1 MCYLA
6 NAIIPSGASAL
17 YPMNRSISD
26 VETAPSR
33 STHLIAV
40 LQAILVTFLWST
52 SWILIKIGLRDIP
65 ALTFAGLRYSLA
77 FLFLLPLIL
86 RKSHRNLL
94 RDLPR
99 TAWLQMGALGLLFY
113 AVTQGSQFMGLF
125 YLPAITVSLLL
136 NFTTLIVAVLGIF
149 LLGEKLTP
157 VRWLGLVCLLA
168 GVWAFFYP
176 VKLPSLEILGLVIV
190 SVGVLA
196 NALSAILGR
205 SINRQ
210 GDIPPIVVTTVSMGI
225 GAGILLLSGLWI
237 QGMPTLDLRSWGIIL
252 WLSLVNTAFAFTLW
266 NLTLRTLSAVESSI
280 INNTMLVQ
288 IALLA
293 WIFLGESLTG
303 QQVFGM
309 LLVITGTL
317 IVQLRDGIAF
327 SKIRTR

>member
-1 MCYLA
+1 
-6 NAIIPSGASAL
+6 
-17 YPMNRSISD
+17 MNRLLSD
-26 VETAPSR
+26 VESSPSR
-33 STHLIAV
+33 STHLMAV
-40 LQAILVTFLWST
+40 LQAVLVTFLWST
-52 SWILIKIGLRDIP
+52 SWILIKFGLRDIP

-86 RKSHRNLL
+86 QKPHRSLL
-94 RDLPR
+94 RDLPK
-99 TAWLQMGALGLLFY
+99 TAWLRMGALGLLFY
-113 AVTQGSQFMGLF
+113 AVTQGSQFLGLF

-157 VRWLGLVCLLA
+157 VRWLGLFCLLA
-168 GVWAFFYP
+168 GIWAFFYP
-176 VKLPSLEILGLVIV
+176 VTLPGLEILGLAIV

-210 GDIPPIVVTTVSMGI
+210 GEIPPIVVTTISMGI
-225 GAGILLLSGLWI
+225 GAGILLLSGLLI
-237 QGMPTLDLRSWGIIL
+237 QGMPVLDLQSWGIIL

-280 INNTMLVQ
+280 INNTMLIQ

-293 WIFLGESLTG
+293 WIFLGESLTT
-303 QQVFGM
+303 QQVIGM
-309 LLVITGTL
+309 LLVLIGTL
-317 IVQLRDGIAF
+317 VVQIRDGIAF
-327 SKIRTR
+327 YKIRIR